1 METELATRPLP
12 WVQENHP
19 PHEKLFTQSRDGAN
33 RDLRMQ
39 KSWALKLGKIVVKT
53 EDWGLI
59 LVLLV
64 NETFKTKIEFNGRE
78 YASADEMPVAVR
90 VAYERAF
97 HETPALHSGA
107 RLAAKL
113 KAKIILNDTEFNH
126 AGEMSVDDRHLYHE
140 ALEAVF
146 PPGIVVSTAE
156 ARSVTETRK
165 VTQRKMLLVVFL
177 VSVLAGAVYLWLH
190 GLFG

>member
-1 METELATRPLP
+1 
-12 WVQENHP
+12 
-19 PHEKLFTQSRDGAN
+19 
-33 RDLRMQ
+33 
-39 KSWALKLGKIVVKT
+39 
-53 EDWGLI
+53 LI
-59 LVLLV
+59 LVFLV
-64 NETFKTKIEFNGRE
+64 SERFKAKIEFNGCE
-78 YASADEMPVAVR
+78 YASADEMPVSVR
-90 VAYERAF
+90 VAYERAV

-113 KAKIILNDTEFNH
+113 KAKIIVNDTEFNH

-165 VTQRKMLLVVFL
+165 VTQRKTLLVVLL
-177 VSVLAGAVYLWLH
+177 VSLLAGAVYLWLH
-190 GLFG
+190 GSFG

>member
-1 METELATRPLP
+1 M
-12 WVQENHP
+12 
-19 PHEKLFTQSRDGAN
+19 S
-33 RDLRMQ
+33 
-39 KSWALKLGKIVVKT
+39 
-53 EDWGLI
+53 
-59 LVLLV
+59 
-64 NETFKTKIEFNGRE
+64 ETFNSKIQFNGRE
-78 YASADEMPVAVR
+78 YASADEMPVSVR
-90 VAYERAF
+90 VAYERAI

-113 KAKIILNDTEFNH
+113 KAKIIVNDTEFNH

-146 PPGIVVSTAE
+146 PPGITVSTAE
-156 ARSVTETRK
+156 ARSVTEARK

-177 VSVLAGAVYLWLH
+177 VSLLAGALYLWLH

>member
-1 METELATRPLP
+1 
-12 WVQENHP
+12 
-19 PHEKLFTQSRDGAN
+19 
-33 RDLRMQ
+33 
-39 KSWALKLGKIVVKT
+39 
-53 EDWGLI
+53 
-59 LVLLV
+59 
-64 NETFKTKIEFNGRE
+64 
-78 YASADEMPVAVR
+78 MPVDVR
-90 VAYERAF
+90 VAYERAI

-146 PPGIVVSTAE
+146 PPGIVVSTGE

-165 VTQRKMLLVVFL
+165 VTQRKTLLVVLL
-177 VSVLAGAVYLWLH
+177 VSLLAGAVYLWLH